1 MAEDDD
7 HHLADAGAVAE
18 ERVDA
23 AGQAEDPARE
33 VPRAA
38 RQREGRAAL
47 QVERAL
53 YASALLV
60 AGHLALRGLVVSAQ
74 GGL

>member
-1 MAEDDD
+1 MRYLAEFHTD
-7 HHLADAGAVAE
+7 
-18 ERVDA
+18 
-23 AGQAEDPARE
+23 RE
-33 VPRAA
+33 VQTRYWL
-38 RQREGRAAL
+38 AL